1 MKIVSDKDER
11 IYRKDFDGRPSYS
24 LGLSKKN
31 KDTDEYTNG
40 FIKVNF
46 RKGTDLKNKTKIKIK
61 DGWLDFYLNGKT
73 TIPTLFI
80 NDFEI
85 VEEPNEET
93 DAYKDMS
100 VKVETDIGKSIEI
113 TDDDLPF

>member
-1 MKIVSDKDER
+1 MKIVSDKEER
-11 IYRKDFDGRPSYS
+11 IYRKDFEGKPSYS

-31 KDTDEYTNG
+31 KEKNEYTNG

-46 RKGTDLKNKTKIKIK
+46 RKGTDLKNKTKIKII

-85 VEEPNEET
+85 TEEPEET

-100 VKVETDIGKSIEI
+100 VKVETDIGEQIEI